1 MIVVDTNVLSELT
14 KPAPSPDVVAWYH
27 EQSIQDLFTTSITQ
41 AEIQVGVDRLPK
53 GRRREALQDSADT
66 TFTQT
71 FAGRILPFDSDA
83 ARAFGKIVAER
94 GRLGRPI
101 EIMDAQVAAI
111 ALSRRASIATRDAG
125 DFAHCGVRIVNPW
138 SAKATR

>member
-14 KPAPSPDVVAWYH
+14 KPVPSPNVLAWYD

-53 GRRREALQDSADT
+53 GRRR
-66 TFTQT
+66 
-71 FAGRILPFDSDA
+71 
-83 ARAFGKIVAER
+83 VAER
-94 GRLGRPI
+94 CRLGRPI
-101 EIMDAQVAAI
+101 EIMDAQIAAI
-111 ALSRRASIATRDAG
+111 ALSHRAVIATRDAA

-138 SAKATR
+138 SSRVTR

>member
-14 KPAPSPDVVAWYH
+14 KPVPSPNVLAWYD

-53 GRRREALQDSADT
+53 GRRRDALQDSTDM
-66 TFTQT
+66 TFSQT

-94 GRLGRPI
+94 RRLGRPI
-101 EIMDAQVAAI
+101 EIMDAQIAAI
-111 ALSRRASIATRDAG
+111 ALSHRALIATRGAA

-138 SAKATR
+138 SSRVTR